1 MYVIAGGSGGVCM
14 HVTADGCGGS
24 MYACYNR
31 W

>member
-1 MYVIAGGSGGVCM
+1 MHVTTGGSGGVCM

-24 MYACYNR
+24 MHACYSR